1 MKKFLY
7 LFFAVLA
14 TAACQGKKDFSPNEE
29 AGLQRANAV
38 SIFES
43 KDSQKRW
50 ILNSRDVDF
59 SDLQNAALVEPELL
73 WKDNGKDAGK
83 VTAERGVFN
92 YAQRLVTL
100 QGHVKAVSL
109 IHGLTLETDHI
120 YYDVDKDRVWSD
132 KKTIVTR
139 GGVRTVAKNGV
150 ETNSKLTQIEF
161 KKQSTALPATVKELK
176 GQLK

>member
-1 MKKFLY
+1 M
-7 LFFAVLA
+7 
-14 TAACQGKKDFSPNEE
+14 
-29 AGLQRANAV
+29 QRANAV

-59 SDLQNAALVEPELL
+59 SDLQNAALVAPELL

-132 KKTIVTR
+132 KKPL
-139 GGVRTVAKNGV
+139 
-150 ETNSKLTQIEF
+150 S
-161 KKQSTALPATVKELK
+161 PAAACAR
-176 GQLK
+176 

>member
-1 MKKFLY
+1 M
-7 LFFAVLA
+7 
-14 TAACQGKKDFSPNEE
+14 
-29 AGLQRANAV
+29 
-38 SIFES
+38 
-43 KDSQKRW
+43 
-50 ILNSRDVDF
+50 
-59 SDLQNAALVEPELL
+59 
-73 WKDNGKDAGK
+73 
-83 VTAERGVFN
+83 TAERGVFN

-132 KKTIVTR
+132 KKTVVTR
-139 GGVRTVAKNGV
+139 GGVRTVAKHGV